1 MQNVSIGVRR
11 SEAIHGVLLLFVIGH
26 ASLWTRVVTSGGDG
40 RCRIAVAVADEVWDE
55 EKEEGREGGEVLST
69 RERGRRRLMKQCP
82 DSNIVRSC
90 CQDSKSLASFLSHH
104 I

>member
-26 ASLWTRVVTSGGDG
+26 ASLWTRVVTSGGYG

-55 EKEEGREGGEVLST
+55 EEEEGREGGEVLST

-82 DSNIVRSC
+82 DPNIVRSC

>member
-55 EKEEGREGGEVLST
+55 EEEEGREGGEVLST

-82 DSNIVRSC
+82 DPNIVRSC